1 MHNFIRKNIEEQL
14 KGLYPETEIIAFT
27 RFILTSVTG
36 KPYSSVL
43 AGEGEGILTSNIER
57 IEDMVR
63 RLKNYEPIQYIVGE
77 TEFFGMPF
85 FVDRNTLIPR
95 PETEELVELVLN
107 ENAGVNLSVLDIGT
121 GSGCIAI
128 SLARHMKNASVGA
141 WDISSGALETASRNA
156 ARNNARVG
164 FEKVD
169 VLGKYPTDRKYDI
182 IVSNPPYVLDSEKA
196 VMEQNVLRYEPH
208 SALFVPDDDALRFYE
223 RIADIAAAILK
234 KKGRLY
240 FEINRAKGK
249 ETADMLSERGFF
261 NISVLKDLSGNERM
275 VRAELKP

>member
-1 MHNFIRKNIEEQL
+1 MHNFIRKNIAEQL

-27 RFILTSVTG
+27 RFIFSSVTG

-43 AGEGEGILTSNIER
+43 AGEGEGILTSNIEK

-85 FVDRNTLIPR
+85 FVDQNTLIPR

-128 SLARHMKNASVGA
+128 SLARHMKDASVGA

-169 VLGKYPTDRKYDI
+169 VLGEYPTDRRYDI

-223 RIADIAAAILK
+223 RIADIAVAILK

-275 VRAELKP
+275 VRAELKS

>member
-1 MHNFIRKNIEEQL
+1 MHNFIRKNIAEQL
-14 KGLYPETEIIAFT
+14 RSYYPETEIIAFT
-27 RFILTSVTG
+27 RFIFSSVTG

-43 AGEGEGILTSNIER
+43 AGEGEGILTSNIEK

-85 FVDRNTLIPR
+85 FVDQNTLIPR

-128 SLARHMKNASVGA
+128 SLARHMKDASVGA

-169 VLGKYPTDRKYDI
+169 VLGEYPTDRKYDI

-234 KKGRLY
+234 KKGRIY

>member
-1 MHNFIRKNIEEQL
+1 MRNLIRKNITEQL

-27 RFILTSVTG
+27 RFIFTSVTG

-43 AGEGEGILTSNIER
+43 AGEGEGILASNIEK
-57 IEDMVR
+57 IENMVR

-85 FVDRNTLIPR
+85 FVDQNTLIPR

-128 SLARHMKNASVGA
+128 SLARHMKNAYVAA
-141 WDISSGALETASRNA
+141 WDISSGALETACRNA

-169 VLGKYPTDRKYDI
+169 VLGEYPTDRKYDI

-275 VRAELKP
+275 VRAELKQ